1 MKPLFLMNK
10 MIEKED
16 LRIVFYGTPSF
27 AVPTL
32 EKLIEEKGF
41 YGAVESICDVINEEY
56 ALPCDYLTCRGL
68 QECLSDILFL
78 VELREEQANDKD

>member
-1 MKPLFLMNK
+1 MGELNRRLELEGGELRE
-10 MIEKED
+10 ISKEEYKA
-16 LRIVFYGTPSF
+16 RM
-27 AVPTL
+27 

-56 ALPCDYLTCRGL
+56 ALPCDYLTCRGI

-78 VELREEQANDKD
+78 VELRENDK

>member
-1 MKPLFLMNK
+1 MGELNRRL
-10 MIEKED
+10 ELEGGE
-16 LRIVFYGTPSF
+16 LREISNEEYK
-27 AVPTL
+27 ARM

-41 YGAVESICDVINEEY
+41 YGAVESICDVIND
-56 ALPCDYLTCRGL
+56 LPCDYLTCRGL

>member
-1 MKPLFLMNK
+1 MSITDLKIVLK
-10 MIEKED
+10 DIEAKN
-16 LRIVFYGTPSF
+16 
-27 AVPTL
+27 
-32 EKLIEEKGF
+32 

-56 ALPCDYLTCRGL
+56 ALPYDYLTCRGL